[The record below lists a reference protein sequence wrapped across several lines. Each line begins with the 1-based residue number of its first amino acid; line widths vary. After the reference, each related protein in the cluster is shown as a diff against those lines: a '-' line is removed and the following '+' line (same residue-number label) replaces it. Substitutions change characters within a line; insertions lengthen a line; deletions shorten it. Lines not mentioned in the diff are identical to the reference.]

1 MNKVEHVANE
11 IVRGLKVQSGINLE
25 PDDAL
30 IVARIAIS
38 VLEDVHENQL
48 RTAFTRWHKFKN
60 EYQARGKKWLY
71 GTGDLPDIPNMASQP
86 LPDYL
91 CAAIRD
97 DASTLP
103 SGRHG
108 RPLPA

>member
-11 IVRGLKVQSGINLE
+11 ILRGLKVQGGIDLE
-25 PDDAL
+25 ADDAL

-38 VLEDVHENQL
+38 VLEEVHEDKV
-48 RTAFTRWHKFKN
+48 RRAFARWQKFKS
-60 EYQARGKKWLY
+60 EHQARGKKWLY

-108 RPLPA
+108 PSLV

>member
-11 IVRGLKVQSGINLE
+11 ILRGLKVQSGIDLE

-38 VLEDVHENQL
+38 VLEDVHDDKV
-48 RTAFTRWHKFKN
+48 RRAFARWQKFKT
-60 EYQARGKKWLY
+60 EHQAREEVAKW
-71 GTGDLPDIPNMASQP
+71 DRRPAVIPNMANQP

-91 CAAIRD
+91 CAAIRED
-97 DASTLP
+97 DSIFP
-103 SGRHG
+103 SGRYG
-108 RPLPA
+108 RPAPV

>member
-1 MNKVEHVANE
+1 MNEVEHVANE
-11 IVRGLKVQSGINLE
+11 IVRGLKVQNGIDFE
-25 PDDAL
+25 PEDAL
-30 IVARIAIS
+30 IIARIAIS
-38 VLEDVHENQL
+38 VLEEIHENKV
-48 RTAFTRWHKFKN
+48 RTAFARWQRFKS
-60 EYQARGKKWLY
+60 EHQARGKKWLY

-91 CAAIRD
+91 CAAMRD

-108 RPLPA
+108 RPSLV

>member
-11 IVRGLKVQSGINLE
+11 ILRGLKVQSGIDLE

-38 VLEDVHENQL
+38 VLEDVHDDKV
-48 RTAFTRWHKFKN
+48 RRAFARWQKFKT
-60 EYQARGKKWLY
+60 EHQARGKKWLN
-71 GTGDLPDIPNMASQP
+71 GTGDLPVIPNMANQP

-91 CAAIRD
+91 CAATRED
-97 DASTLP
+97 DSIFP
-103 SGRHG
+103 SGRYG
-108 RPLPA
+108 RPAPV

>member
-1 MNKVEHVANE
+1 
-11 IVRGLKVQSGINLE
+11 VQSGIDLE

-30 IVARIAIS
+30 IVARIVIS
-38 VLEDVHENQL
+38 VLKGVHENQL
-48 RTAFTRWHKFKN
+48 RTAFTLAQIQN

-71 GTGDLPDIPNMASQP
+71 GTGHLPDIPNMASQP

-103 SGRHG
+103 SGRHR
-108 RPLPA
+108 RPSLV

>member
-11 IVRGLKVQSGINLE
+11 IVRGLKVQSGIDLG

-38 VLEDVHENQL
+38 VLEDVHANQL
-48 RTAFTRWHKFKN
+48 RTAFARWHKFKS
-60 EYQARGKKWLY
+60 EYQARGKEWLH
-71 GTGDLPDIPNMASQP
+71 GTGDLPDLPDMASKP

-91 CAAIRD
+91 SAAIKD
-97 DASTLP
+97 PD
-103 SGRHG
+103 
-108 RPLPA
+108 

>member
-1 MNKVEHVANE
+1 MNKVEHIANE

-30 IVARIAIS
+30 
-38 VLEDVHENQL
+38 N
-48 RTAFTRWHKFKN
+48 
-60 EYQARGKKWLY
+60 RGKKWLY
-71 GTGDLPDIPNMASQP
+71 GTGDLPDIPDMASQP

-108 RPLPA
+108 RPLPV